1 MRVIIYL
8 ILLGIIIFIGWSF
21 KDILFGIGYH

>member
-1 MRVIIYL
+1 MKAIAYLLLLALIITV
-8 ILLGIIIFIGWSF
+8 GWMC